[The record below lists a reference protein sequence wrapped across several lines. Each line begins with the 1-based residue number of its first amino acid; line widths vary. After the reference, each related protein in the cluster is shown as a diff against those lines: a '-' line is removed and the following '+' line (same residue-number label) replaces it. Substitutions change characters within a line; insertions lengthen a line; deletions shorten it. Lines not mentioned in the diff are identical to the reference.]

1 MKHLHALIDFSGTD
15 SFRGH
20 DGDAGLI
27 EICQRERGFPR
38 GGEGGVFGE
47 DRDVMSA
54 VRGIR
59 IRFDEVSLSKRRSIF
74 VFGVLPIA
82 IAIAIATITNG
93 RMDHPNADRMRQ
105 RIQHHGIPQ
114 FPQGH
119 RSRKPRRPNGQS
131 LRHGR
136 FGRDGR
142 AQVRRDGRG
151 EFPTEHA
158 SEGGDAGRSAH
169 QDHFVDGRASGSVR
183 FVGGRRRQ
191 GREGVVDDPF
201 GSIDERSYRR
211 VEFVAG
217 DWNFAAVDCDCRGS
231 LSDAASIGLSVV
243 FFVVGSVPAQFLLDA
258 TAFSNQFSMMGCL
271 PLVVVVV
278 VVVIVESCAS
288 KVSFPNVP
296 RQAFVDVVS
305 AETRISGGGRD
316 SKPNAVVVV
325 VGARTVQNGDG
336 DVRGPSSHVEHQ
348 HPLFVRRVFLARR
361 VRRRRRRREQSV
373 RHGRRGRFGHDADV
387 AFEAGAAGRQAE
399 GASLGLGVVRRDS
412 DDGVS
417 YSYSYSRRGSG
428 GGGGRRGGAG
438 DANAV
443 SAHAGGGEEV
453 VVGGD
458 AEGAEQDGG
467 GLQGGDQDG
476 VVVVVVFGMTL
487 TCDSRRGRRF
497 VGRCERVV

>member
-1 MKHLHALIDFSGTD
+1 MYRSIQEWRHPSIVRYIVCG
-15 SFRGH
+15 
-20 DGDAGLI
+20 
-27 EICQRERGFPR
+27 RERRVLIAPVAI
-38 GGEGGVFGE
+38 EEVE
-47 DRDVMSA
+47 P
-54 VRGIR
+54 
-59 IRFDEVSLSKRRSIF
+59 FDEVLED
-74 VFGVLPIA
+74 VEV
-82 IAIAIATITNG
+82 
-93 RMDHPNADRMRQ
+93 
-105 RIQHHGIPQ
+105 
-114 FPQGH
+114 
-119 RSRKPRRPNGQS
+119 
-131 LRHGR
+131 
-136 FGRDGR
+136 
-142 AQVRRDGRG
+142 
-151 EFPTEHA
+151 
-158 SEGGDAGRSAH
+158 
-169 QDHFVDGRASGSVR
+169 QDEVEVQEEDSFSV
-183 FVGGRRRQ
+183 
-191 GREGVVDDPF
+191 E
-201 GSIDERSYRR
+201 IRR
-211 VEFVAG
+211 V
-217 DWNFAAVDCDCRGS
+217 
-231 LSDAASIGLSVV
+231 
-243 FFVVGSVPAQFLLDA
+243 
-258 TAFSNQFSMMGCL
+258 
-271 PLVVVVV
+271 VVVVV

-428 GGGGRRGGAG
+428 GGRRRRGGAG